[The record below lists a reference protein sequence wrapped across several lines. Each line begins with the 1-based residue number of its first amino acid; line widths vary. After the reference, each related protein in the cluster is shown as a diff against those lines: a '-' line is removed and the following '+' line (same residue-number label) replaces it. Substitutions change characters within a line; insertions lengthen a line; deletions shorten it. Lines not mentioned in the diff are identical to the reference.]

1 MSGPPDA
8 PMIAKPGA
16 LALSQ
21 TFLVPSIEV
30 VLSKPNNTGCPFF
43 SSLHFNLVDSPCALL
58 LMAYAL
64 LVSARWCF
72 FLLNIDVVLV
82 LPSLLLMAYP
92 LLVSP

>member
-1 MSGPPDA
+1 MEVFVWPGPPDA

-30 VLSKPNNTGCPFF
+30 VLTKPSNTGVPFCF
-43 SSLHFNLVDSPCALL
+43 LPSPYIIVDSPCALL

-64 LVSARWCF
+64 LVSGMLCTAF
-72 FLLNIDVVLV
+72 E
-82 LPSLLLMAYP
+82 Y
-92 LLVSP
+92 